1 MTTCATLKRRHLLA
15 GLMTAPL
22 CATSLSAQ
30 DPPKACL
37 LDEETNARLNDW
49 ANLGKY
55 AAENEKIILFEK
67 PVDIVFMG
75 DSITQ
80 GWPDKR
86 PGFFSE
92 RRVCRGIGGQTS
104 GQMVLRMMAD
114 VVALKP
120 QIVHI
125 MAGTND
131 IAGNTGPMTPQQTV
145 DNVDMMAVIARAH
158 GIDVLIGSIPPA
170 ANFPWRPGLETVQSI
185 ASLNRALAA
194 LARARDV
201 TFVDYTDILSDSSG
215 GMKAGFAYDGVH
227 PDSAGYSA
235 MESLL
240 EPVIIETMQKKMR
253 K

>member
-1 MTTCATLKRRHLLA
+1 MKSIIIERRHLLA
-15 GLMTAPL
+15 GLVTAPL
-22 CATSLSAQ
+22 VADGLSANAGQ
-30 DPPKACL
+30 SVCTADR
-37 LDEETNARLNDW
+37 ETESLLNDW
-49 ANLGKY
+49 PNLSHYALANQRLLAAGKP
-55 AAENEKIILFEK
+55 NN
-67 PVDIVFMG
+67 IVFMG

-86 PGFFSE
+86 PGFFLQG
-92 RRVCRGIGGQTS
+92 RVSRGIGGQTS

-120 QIVHI
+120 HIVHI

-131 IAGNTGPMTPQQTV
+131 IAGNTGPMTSQQTI
-145 DNVDMMAVIARAH
+145 DNVDMMTAIARAH
-158 GIDVLIGSIPPA
+158 DIDVLIGSIPPA
-170 ANFPWRPGLETVQSI
+170 AKFPWRPGLETVQSI

-201 TFVDYTDILSDSSG
+201 IFVDYTDILSDSSG

-240 EPVIIETMQKKMR
+240 EPVIIEAMQKTMR
-253 K
+253 E